1 MKRIATTPATRSAVD
16 FEPGDVVRSRRRLD
30 VKADDALAVGVDLET
45 VLGLGISFR
54 VHAANR
60 VRQRPDG
67 DRRMDVRSNG
77 IATRGGD
84 LHQRLARLNAA
95 GVWHGDSSVHVK

>member
-1 MKRIATTPATRSAVD
+1 MQRIADKLAIRHTVD
-16 FEPGDVVRSRRRLD
+16 FETGDVMRGRRGLD
-30 VKADDALAVGVDLET
+30 VEADDALAVGVDLET
-45 VLGLGISFR
+45 VLRLGISFR

-67 DRRMDVRSNG
+67 DRRVDVWSNG

-84 LHQRLARLNAA
+84 LHRRLARLNAA
-95 GVWHGDSSVHVK
+95 VVWHGDS